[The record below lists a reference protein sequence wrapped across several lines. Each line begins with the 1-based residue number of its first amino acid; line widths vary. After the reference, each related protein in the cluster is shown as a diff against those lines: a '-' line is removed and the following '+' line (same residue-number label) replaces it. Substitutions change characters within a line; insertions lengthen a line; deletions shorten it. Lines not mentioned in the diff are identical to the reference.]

1 MTTLEN
7 SVEINRTIG
16 ASSLKVVD
24 VSKIFGSKDSQVDA
38 LQRLSLD
45 IPRGE
50 FVSILGPS
58 GCGKSTL
65 FSLLVGLDES
75 SKGHIEIDDV
85 RVDSLLGRS
94 AYMPQNDALLPWLR
108 VVDNVALGLRGTK
121 TSKRERRNLA
131 LTALNRAGLSEFARA
146 YPNQLSGGMRQ
157 RVAFLRTLLTTR
169 PILLLDEPFGALD
182 SVTREEMQA
191 WLAEQWEDSG
201 ATVVMVTHDVT
212 EAVYLSDRV
221 HVLTSRPGR
230 LSATVPITL
239 PRPRPASIKETPE
252 FADYEVQLRREL
264 RIAMNKTTSD

>member
-1 MTTLEN
+1 MTAYEN
-7 SVEINRTIG
+7 PEEIKKMKA

-24 VSKIFGSKDSQVDA
+24 VSKTFGSKSAKVIA
-38 LQRLSLD
+38 LQKLSID

-65 FSLLVGLDES
+65 FSLLVGLDKAS
-75 SKGHIEIDDV
+75 DGHIEIDDV
-85 RVDSLLGRS
+85 KVDSLLGHS
-94 AYMPQNDALLPWLR
+94 AYMPQNDALLPWLH
-108 VVDNVALGLRGTK
+108 VVDNVALGLSSTK
-121 TSKRERRNLA
+121 ISKKERRDLA
-131 LTALNRAGLSEFARA
+131 LSALNRAGLSGFAGT
-146 YPNQLSGGMRQ
+146 YPSQLSGGMRQ

-191 WLAEQWEDSG
+191 WLAEQWQDSG

-221 HVLTSRPGR
+221 HVLTSRPGQ
-230 LSATVPITL
+230 LSKTVTIKL

-252 FADYEVQLRREL
+252 FADYEVKLRHEL
-264 RIAMNKTTSD
+264 RIAMSKNIPD